1 MQKESINKIN
11 FNQLATEWLLFK
23 KTKIKE
29 STYLNY
35 KFIIDNRFI
44 IKFGKKTLKELL
56 QYNFNSYIEMLTKT
70 LSSKTVKDTVS
81 VLKGILKYAERKY
94 DINFKLILVSSPS
107 IYKKDIEIFSE
118 RERRRIERYCFKSND
133 IKALGLLMSLCR

>member
-1 MQKESINKIN
+1 M
-11 FNQLATEWLLFK
+11 
-23 KTKIKE
+23 
-29 STYLNY
+29 NY

-81 VLKGILKYAERKY
+81 VLKGILKYAEMKY
-94 DINFKLILVSSPS
+94 DINFKLSLVSSPS